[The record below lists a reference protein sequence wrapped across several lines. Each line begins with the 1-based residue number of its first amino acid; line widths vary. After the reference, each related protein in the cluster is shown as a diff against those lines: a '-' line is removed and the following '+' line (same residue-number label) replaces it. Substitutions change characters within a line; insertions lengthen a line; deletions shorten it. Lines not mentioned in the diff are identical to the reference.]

1 VAFLLTI
8 ATYYLVERPL
18 RHNRSRWVLPALI
31 AAFLACA
38 LSGVLIWRGRICSRP
53 VPAEMSKTPEVVHDR
68 DMLAGW
74 TWVSPEGAKVLL
86 YKAGGDGLQTLVLGD
101 SNAQQYAPR
110 IYELIKG
117 HQPQQ
122 RGVQYVTAGGT
133 PPIPGVTN
141 PKVDGCRDMLP
152 TFLDILN
159 KDPRIDRVVIAAW
172 WHGYL
177 CKDSEYRMNGISLG
191 DAVARGYALK
201 SLEDFI
207 RELKQRGKQ
216 VIIVTSIPTGRMLD
230 PKYLHARGFLGLY
243 PQKAKSYSKQQ
254 FLDANHGFVQD
265 IGIAGQR
272 AGAQVVDPLDF
283 LCDAQGMCVA
293 EDSEGVPIRYD
304 PFHLRPGYVREHVKY
319 LDFTVE
325 P

>member
-1 VAFLLTI
+1 
-8 ATYYLVERPL
+8 
-18 RHNRSRWVLPALI
+18 VLPSLI

-38 LSGVLIWRGRICSRP
+38 LSGILIWKGTIHARP
-53 VPAEMSKTPEVVHDR
+53 VPEEMTKIPEAVHDR
-68 DMLAGW
+68 DMLAKW
-74 TWVSPEGAKVLL
+74 TWVSPAGAKVLL
-86 YKAGGDGLQTLVLGD
+86 YKAGGDGPQTLILGD

-117 HQPQQ
+117 NLSQQ
-122 RGVQYVTAGGT
+122 RGALYVTAGGT

-152 TFLDILN
+152 TFQEILS

-191 DAVARGYALK
+191 DSAARGSALK

-207 RELKQRGKQ
+207 RELRRKGKQ
-216 VIIVTSIPTGRMLD
+216 VTLVTSIPTGRMLD

-243 PQKAKSYSKQQ
+243 PQKAKGYSKQQ

-265 IGIAGQR
+265 IGVAGQR
-272 AGAQVVDPLDF
+272 AGARVVDPLDF
-283 LCDAQGMCVA
+283 LCDAQGLCLA
-293 EDSEGVPIRYD
+293 EDSAGVPIRYD
-304 PFHLRPGYVREHVKY
+304 PFHLRPGYVREQVKY